1 MMTTMDDE
9 MLSDVAALIS
19 IASGLGVDADAIA
32 PSALIPDA
40 NISKSLQEIM
50 IAYKTLLSLD
60 LTCINEISPSLL
72 VEASMEGTL
81 SLSSQYAELLRAVA
95 IESGLSSAQLGTLGV
110 SLSVPNFM
118 FTRDHNV
125 EFYVAWMGTPKAF
138 DAEGGRRMTAEEQ
151 ERCIL
156 ASELHIGLSLHP
168 TVESALQTLLAM
180 PSWALVR
187 AWQRTRQQISNQA
200 GKNEESDILGF
211 CPRDAK
217 ALLQQQQGVGSV
229 HSIDFKTHRLAI
241 AHMLAHGDVIIGADS
256 WENVLEQRLLL
267 QAGKINVERFQQ
279 LEKQIA
285 EAERRPGSVR
295 LLFFMAMHP
304 SVYPEYSE
312 LLRVARRECKQLKL
326 L

>member
-1 MMTTMDDE
+1 MTTMDDE

-19 IASGLGVDADAIA
+19 IASGLGVDADVIA

-40 NISKSLQEIM
+40 SISKSLQEVM
-50 IAYKTLLSLD
+50 NAYKTLFSLE

-72 VEASMEGTL
+72 IKAAMTGKL
-81 SLSSQYAELLRAVA
+81 SLSSQYDELLRAVA
-95 IESGLSSAQLGTLGV
+95 IESGLSSVQLGTLGV

-156 ASELHIGLSLHP
+156 ASELHIGLSAHP

-180 PSWALVR
+180 PTWALVR
-187 AWQRTRQQISNQA
+187 AWQRTRQQISNQ
-200 GKNEESDILGF
+200 GGMKEESDFLGF
-211 CPRDAK
+211 CPQE
-217 ALLQQQQGVGSV
+217 ALAWLRQHPICSV
-229 HSIDFKTHRLAI
+229 DSIDFKTHRLAV
-241 AHMLAHGDVIIGADS
+241 ARMLAQGDVIISADA

-267 QAGKINVERFQQ
+267 EAGKINVERFQQ

-312 LLRVARRECKQLKL
+312 HLRQARRDCKQLKL
-326 L
+326 MR